1 MNIKIAIIDYGFGN
15 IKSVINALNHCGAD
29 PQVIQEPSKLSN
41 YGGAILPGVGAF
53 APAAE
58 FLKKKGF
65 DEAVFSYV
73 EQGKTLYG
81 TCLGFQ
87 LLFTESFENGHF
99 LGLNLIKG
107 KVKRFIP
114 QTQASGKKLKI
125 PHIGWNNVSFSKT
138 EGAKKMFEGISDNES
153 FYFVHSYHV
162 VLEDEKYAA
171 GWTDYGSK
179 FCSAIAFDNI
189 WGSQFHPEKSG
200 VCGLKAMSNFI
211 KEAS

>member
-1 MNIKIAIIDYGFGN
+1 MNKKIAIIDYGFGN
-15 IKSVINALNHCGAD
+15 IKSVINALNYCGAD
-29 PQVIQEPSKLSN
+29 PIVIQEPSKLSN

-53 APAAE
+53 APAAD

-73 EQGKTLYG
+73 KEGKMLYG

-87 LLFTESFENGHF
+87 ILFTESFENGCHA
-99 LGLNLIKG
+99 GLNLIQG
-107 KVKRFIP
+107 KVKRFSS
-114 QTQASGKKLKI
+114 QNQASGKKLKI
-125 PHIGWNNVSFSKT
+125 PHIGWNNVELAKT
-138 EGAKKMFEGISDNES
+138 KGAKKMFDAIQDNES

-162 VLEDEKYAA
+162 VLEDEKYAS
-171 GWTDYGSK
+171 GQTQYGIK

-200 VCGLKAMSNFI
+200 ACGLRVMSNFI
-211 KEAS
+211 EEA